1 MMMLESELVSVALC
15 TYNGAAYLE
24 QQLSSIVAQS
34 YKNIEIIIVDD
45 GSSDDTI
52 SIVKRFLEQDTR
64 VKLYCNAK
72 NLGFNA
78 NFSKAISLCSG
89 AFIAISDQDD
99 IWMPEKISK
108 MVAAIGENLLS
119 YHNSALIDAD
129 GNQLGKSRLTTHRFV
144 SGFCSKMLLL
154 NNCVS
159 GHACLFRRELLG
171 MVPPLPA
178 NFYYD
183 WWLAYTAACT
193 GRINFT
199 AEALV
204 LYRIH
209 GRSITQQDAAA
220 SKLLRIHHY
229 ELFRTHPG
237 TPVDVRL
244 FLEKLLHRYKD
255 TASKSFSFGLFFF
268 MIAHYRVL
276 FYTRRRSLFS
286 HLKFIWRESSN

>member
-1 MMMLESELVSVALC
+1 MMSQGSELVSVALC

-24 QQLSSIVAQS
+24 QQLASIVVQS

-45 GSSDDTI
+45 GSSDNTV
-52 SIVKRFLEQDTR
+52 SIVKRFQEQDAR
-64 VKLYCNAK
+64 IKLYCNAR

-78 NFSKAISLCSG
+78 NFSKALSLCSG
-89 AFIAISDQDD
+89 AFISISDQDD
-99 IWMPEKISK
+99 VWMPEKISK
-108 MVAAIGENLLS
+108 MVSWIGENLLI
-119 YHNSALIDAD
+119 YHNSALVDAD

-144 SGFCSKMLLL
+144 SGFCSKKLLL
-154 NNCVS
+154 NNCMS

-171 MVPPLPA
+171 MVPPWPA

-199 AEALV
+199 AEELV
-204 LYRIH
+204 FYRIH

-229 ELFRTHPG
+229 VLFRDHPK
-237 TPVDVRL
+237 TPVDVRVFL
-244 FLEKLLHRYKD
+244 DELLEKYND
-255 TASKSFSFGLFFF
+255 SASKSFSFGLFFF
-268 MIAHYRVL
+268 MIAHFGVL